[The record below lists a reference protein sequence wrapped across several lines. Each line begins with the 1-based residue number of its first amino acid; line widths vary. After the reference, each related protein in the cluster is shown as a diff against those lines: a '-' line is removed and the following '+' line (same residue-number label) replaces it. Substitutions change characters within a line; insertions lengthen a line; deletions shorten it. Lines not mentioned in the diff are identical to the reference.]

1 MRRYEADLAA
11 IMDVFN
17 DAWSQN
23 WAFVP
28 MSAAELRH
36 MAKSL
41 KPIVRPQSIAIAEL
55 DGRAVAMAVGL
66 PNVNEA
72 IADLDGRL
80 LPFGW
85 AKLLWRLKLR
95 TPKSARVP
103 LMGRSEEHTSE
114 LQSLMR
120 MSYAVFGLEKK
131 N

>member
-1 MRRYEADLAA
+1 
-11 IMDVFN
+11 
-17 DAWSQN
+17 
-23 WAFVP
+23 
-28 MSAAELRH
+28 

-85 AKLLWRLKLR
+85 AQLLWRLKLR

-103 LMGRSEEHTSE
+103 LMGVRRDYHGRSEERRVGKGWVSTG
-114 LQSLMR
+114 R
-120 MSYAVFGLEKK
+120 TRGWP
-131 N
+131 